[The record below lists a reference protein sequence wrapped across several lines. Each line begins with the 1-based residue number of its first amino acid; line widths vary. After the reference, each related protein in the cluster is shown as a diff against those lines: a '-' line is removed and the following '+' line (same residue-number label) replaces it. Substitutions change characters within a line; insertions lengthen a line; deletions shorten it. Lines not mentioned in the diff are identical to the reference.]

1 MGDCGSIILTVVKD
15 DARRRSPVGLQAR
28 YKDMKILRTI
38 RNYYFYCG
46 IEKEEYNELK
56 KDAYISNYKIW
67 RILHFL
73 MFAVFCLLY
82 VISSSNSVMAS
93 NRVFYFIGFL
103 YSFVAICL
111 FFILKQDS
119 LIAQLIIYLS
129 MSFMFLF
136 GALLT
141 LNKPDYTATTFI
153 ALLLVAPMF
162 MIDKPF
168 FMTIELCAASAVFLI
183 WMHGVKQPEVWQID
197 LVNITSFTVIGCFL
211 NVIANSIRIQEFVLT
226 RKIKKQRDTD
236 EMTGLCNKGSL
247 TRGINAFL
255 EDDSTDKGLLFI
267 LEIHKRSLRP

>member
-1 MGDCGSIILTVVKD
+1 M
-15 DARRRSPVGLQAR
+15 
-28 YKDMKILRTI
+28 
-38 RNYYFYCG
+38 
-46 IEKEEYNELK
+46 
-56 KDAYISNYKIW
+56 
-67 RILHFL
+67 
-73 MFAVFCLLY
+73 
-82 VISSSNSVMAS
+82 
-93 NRVFYFIGFL
+93 FYFIGFL

-197 LVNITSFTVIGCFL
+197 LVNVTSFTVIGCFL

-226 RKIKKQRDTD
+226 RKIKKTA
-236 EMTGLCNKGSL
+236 GYG
-247 TRGINAFL
+247 
-255 EDDSTDKGLLFI
+255 
-267 LEIHKRSLRP
+267 